1 MIKNIYEVLAGACQS
16 NAANTFFVRPQK
28 TYAQLLGMVQ
38 KRAVKLAK
46 KYGVKK
52 GDTVALL
59 SGTSA
64 EFLVSYFAIL
74 SQGARALMLDTGL
87 SKAEHES
94 MMKIAEC
101 KLALAQKSYF
111 IEGSETKMADIEE
124 PDSESESEFRAADV
138 VREDIAQISFTSG
151 TTGVPKIVPL
161 THGNL
166 VSLAEGALIYGAVIK
181 PGFMFYGFL
190 PLYHIYGVVIN
201 IIAPIVLKCS
211 LLIQPVLNPKE
222 FLKDFAEYK
231 PHVIPAV
238 PRIWEGFYK
247 KIISSAK
254 EKKKYTIMRV
264 VLAAQ
269 GFLKLVGLGSLVKK
283 VKAPVHEIFGGRV
296 RLLVSAGATL
306 KPSVRKFFERLDFVV
321 GDCYGLTET
330 TGPGN
335 FNFKFKM
342 EDGRTNWAGP
352 LPGNKIKIHNPDKS
366 GVGEIWIKG
375 SLVMKG
381 YLNNPAAN
389 AESFEDGWFK
399 SGDLG
404 VIDSKGRL
412 TVKGRRKQIIVLDS
426 GKNVYPD
433 ELEDLYL
440 QNDDILAA
448 AVFERVINGKT
459 VAYAVFQ
466 VAPGT
471 TLAKVS
477 QLIKVSNL
485 MIAPYKWV
493 SHFAITEDELP
504 QTSAKKIKHFEIK
517 KMLDAGAFPLREE

>member
-1 MIKNIYEVLAGACQS
+1 MIEEVCEKNA
-16 NAANTFFVRPQK
+16 NNTFFVRTGE
-28 TYAQLLGMVQ
+28 TYGDLIRRI
-38 KRAVKLAK
+38 KIRAVKLK
-46 KYGVKK
+46 KQLGVKR
-52 GDTVALL
+52 GDVVALL
-59 SGTSA
+59 SGTCP
-64 EFLVSYFAIL
+64 EFIISYFAIL

-87 SKAEHES
+87 SKGEHAS
-94 MMKIAEC
+94 MIKIADC
-101 KLALAQKSYF
+101 KLALAQKSHF
-111 IEGSETKMADIEE
+111 LEDSVQMVDIEE
-124 PDSESESEFRAADV
+124 IDDADASEFVAVDS

-166 VSLAEGALIYGAVIK
+166 VALGEGALFYGQVVK
-181 PGFMFYGFL
+181 PGYMFYGFL

-201 IIAPIVLKCS
+201 IVAPIVLRCS

-222 FLKDFAEYK
+222 FLKDFAEYR

-247 KIISSAK
+247 KIVQGAK
-254 EKKKYTIMRV
+254 EKHKYTLMRV
-264 VLAAQ
+264 VLALQ
-269 GFLKLVGLGSLVKK
+269 GVLTAIGLGAIVRK
-283 VKAPVHEIFGGRV
+283 VKQQVQDIFGGRV
-296 RLLVSAGATL
+296 TVLISAGATL
-306 KPSVRKFFERLDFVV
+306 KPSIRKFFERLGFAV

-335 FNFKFKM
+335 FNFAFRMDNGKM
-342 EDGRTNWAGP
+342 HYAGP
-352 LPGNKIKIHNPDKS
+352 LLGNKIKIHNPDKD
-366 GVGEIWIKG
+366 GVGEIWVQG
-375 SLVMKG
+375 SLVMSG

-399 SGDLG
+399 TGDIGML
-404 VIDSKGRL
+404 DSKNRL
-412 TVKGRRKQIIVLDS
+412 IVKGRRKQVIVLDS

-448 AVFERVINGKT
+448 AVLERVINGKV
-459 VAYAVFQ
+459 VAYGVFQ

-471 TLAKVS
+471 TLLKVS
-477 QLIKVSNL
+477 MLIKASNL

-493 SHFAITEDELP
+493 RHFAITEEELP
-504 QTSAKKIKHFEIK
+504 QTSAKKIKHHEIA
-517 KMLDAGAFPLREE
+517 KMLDKGEFPTREE

>member
-1 MIKNIYEVLAGACQS
+1 MIKNIYEVLAEACKS
-16 NAANTFFVRPQK
+16 NAASTFFVRPQK
-28 TYAQLLGMVQ
+28 TYAELLSMV
-38 KRAVKLAK
+38 KIRAVKLAK
-46 KYGVKK
+46 KFDIKK
-52 GDTVALL
+52 GDCVALL

-74 SQGARALMLDTGL
+74 SQGAQALMLDTGL
-87 SKAEHES
+87 SKTEHAS
-94 MMKIAEC
+94 MMKIAGC
-101 KLALAQKSYF
+101 KLALAQKGYF
-111 IEGSETKMADIEE
+111 IDGGETKMIDIEE
-124 PDSESESEFRAADV
+124 PDAENEDDFVAADV

-151 TTGVPKIVPL
+151 TTGTPKIVPL

-166 VSLAEGALIYGAVIK
+166 VGLAEGVLLYGAVIK
-181 PGFMFYGFL
+181 PGYMFYGFL

-201 IIAPIVLKCS
+201 IIAPVALRCS

-238 PRIWEGFYK
+238 PRVWEGFYK
-247 KIISSAK
+247 KIISGAK
-254 EKKKYTIMRV
+254 EKKKYTIMRI

-269 GFLKLVGLGSLVKK
+269 GFLKLVGLGGLVRK

-296 RLLVSAGATL
+296 KVLVSAGATL
-306 KPSVRKFFERLDFVV
+306 KPSIRKFFERLGFVV
-321 GDCYGLTET
+321 GDCFGLTET

-335 FNFKFKM
+335 FNFKFQLENGK
-342 EDGRTNWAGP
+342 THWAGP
-352 LPGNKIKIHNPDKS
+352 LPGNKIKIHNPDKN

-375 SLVMKG
+375 VLVMKG
-381 YLNNPAAN
+381 YLNNPQAN
-389 AESFEDGWFK
+389 AESFENGWFK

-404 VIDSKGRL
+404 VIDGKGRL
-412 TVKGRRKQIIVLDS
+412 IVKGRRKQIIVLDS

-448 AVFERVINGKT
+448 AVLERTIKGKV
-459 VAYAVFQ
+459 VAYGVFQ

-477 QLIKVSNL
+477 LLIKASNL

-493 SHFAITEDELP
+493 KHFAITEDELP

-517 KMLDAGAFPLREE
+517 KMLDAGAFPVREE